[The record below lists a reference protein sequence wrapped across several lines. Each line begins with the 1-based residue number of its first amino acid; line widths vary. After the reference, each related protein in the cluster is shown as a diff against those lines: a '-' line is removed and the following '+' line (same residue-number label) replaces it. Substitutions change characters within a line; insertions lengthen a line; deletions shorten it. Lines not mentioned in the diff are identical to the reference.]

1 VVTTDWATIGAR
13 NANGDFQIIAIGKS
27 DTIYA
32 LSSYNSVY
40 KITPAGAVTTNW
52 LTSSDISSGSSVDM
66 TAISVNKPQG
76 MFICYTQNQVTTGSL
91 KSRRVKPLQKVGQ
104 RLLLQVA

>member
-1 VVTTDWATIGAR
+1 MVTTDWATIGAR

-66 TAISVNKPQG
+66 TAISVNK
-76 MFICYTQNQVTTGSL
+76 TTGDVYLLYTESGNYRIAKITPGKTIA
-91 KSRRVKPLQKVGQ
+91 KSWSMAFPL
-104 RLLLQVA
+104 A